1 MQEAV
6 TLKPN
11 SKFKKKKYGA
21 LGNLI
26 LKRLVPSPFFQKNH
40 RSEKNDKNVK
50 EFRSFTRRKKL
61 ECRQPEII
69 LYLQA
74 KWRFLK

>member
-11 SKFKKKKYGA
+11 SKLIKKKYGA
-21 LGNLI
+21 LGNWI

-40 RSEKNDKNVK
+40 ISEKNDKNVK
-50 EFRSFTRRKKL
+50 ELSRPSKSSHILIFT
-61 ECRQPEII
+61 
-69 LYLQA
+69 
-74 KWRFLK
+74 